1 MDIQTNGR
9 FRQVQC
15 PVSERWE
22 ESNSGEVYSSVKL
35 LAEAVNNNTAET
47 KNITKLLLW
56 VVCIIALAEKAP
68 EIIEKLR
75 HIL

>member
-1 MDIQTNGR
+1 MDIQANGPLR
-9 FRQVQC
+9 PIKC
-15 PVSERWE
+15 PVSERWD

-35 LAEAVNNNTAET
+35 LAEAVQNNTAET

-68 EIIEKLR
+68 EIIDKLK
-75 HIL
+75 HLL